1 MALLGWVSE
10 IMEVRCAAF
19 LHRQEKIDLCI
30 EFSLLL
36 ISDSEP
42 FYDQGQGRQ

>member
-1 MALLGWVSE
+1 
-10 IMEVRCAAF
+10 MEVRCAMF

-36 ISDSEP
+36 MSEP
-42 FYDQGQGRQ
+42 FYDQGQGI